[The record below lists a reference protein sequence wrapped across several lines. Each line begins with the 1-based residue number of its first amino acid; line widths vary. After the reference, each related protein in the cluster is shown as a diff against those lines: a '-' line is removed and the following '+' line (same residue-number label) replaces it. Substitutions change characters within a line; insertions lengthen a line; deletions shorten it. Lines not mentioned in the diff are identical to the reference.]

1 MTVSLKQIDREIYIN
16 VIVST
21 NHKPRLDAQETKIK
35 EPKNNAKENNQA
47 TRKRLKEER
56 RTTKRTRKQIMKW

>member
-1 MTVSLKQIDREIYIN
+1 M
-16 VIVST
+16 ST